1 MAKSVMGLGQF
12 RGRVGGLVFA
22 RGDNGSQIIRTYQPV
37 VRNPRS
43 DDQQKQR
50 AKVNFAGRYSKVV
63 PAGLIRSL
71 GNSGRERRGEFMKTL
86 IKAIGVTKSGDEF
99 TAVMNADAVKFS
111 KGINL
116 PMNSS
121 ITKMGSDVTITW
133 TDLSGVDG
141 ISANAKVLVIWVFAN
156 LKPEM
161 EPVIAFSVENMNG
174 RQTSYTVP
182 ANLQSA
188 DETVYGYVVPMD
200 EETSISGT
208 TTGSIA
214 GVADVMNAILSNSS
228 TLSTMRY
235 FGTVYSGSIEGLDQ

>member
-1 MAKSVMGLGQF
+1 MGKSVMGLGQF

-43 DDQQKQR
+43 DAQQTQR
-50 AKVNFAGRYSKVV
+50 AKVNLAGRYSKVV

-71 GNSGRERRGEFMKTL
+71 GTNGRDRRGEFMKSL
-86 IKAIGVTKSGDEF
+86 INAVGVTKSGSEF
-99 TAVMNADAVKFS
+99 TAVMNASAVKFS
-111 KGINL
+111 KGIGL
-116 PMNSS
+116 PMSS
-121 ITKMGSDVTITW
+121 NMTKMGDDVTITW

-141 ISANAKVLVIWVFAN
+141 ISSNAKVICVWVFAN
-156 LKPEM
+156 LKPEV

-182 ANLQSA
+182 ANLRTA
-188 DETVYGYVVPMD
+188 DDTVYGYVIPMD
-200 EETSISGT
+200 EEMNISGT
-208 TTGSIA
+208 NAGGLT

-228 TLSTMRY
+228 TLSAMKY
-235 FGTVYSGSIEGLDQ
+235 FATVYSGSIEGLDQ